1 MDLIQNSK
9 DVLLIV
15 IAFCVLWLTIFTAW
29 FIYYLTMIMKQ
40 FFQIIKDVRK
50 KIEKVDEVITI
61 AKEKI
66 EHSAT
71 YVALI
76 GDGIKKIVELMKDR
90 SEKKTTK
97 KKKK

>member
-1 MDLIQNSK
+1 MILIQDSK
-9 DVLLIV
+9 DLLLIV

-29 FIYYLTMIMKQ
+29 FIYYLAMITRQ
-40 FFQIIKDVRK
+40 VFQIIKDVRRK
-50 KIEKVDEVITI
+50 LEKVDEVIET
-61 AKEKI
+61 AKQKI

-90 SEKKTTK
+90 NEKKNTK
-97 KKKK
+97 KKK

>member
-1 MDLIQNSK
+1 MIFIQDSRDL
-9 DVLLIV
+9 LLIV

-29 FIYYLTMIMKQ
+29 FIYYLVMIMRQ

-50 KIEKVDEVITI
+50 KIEKVDEVIKT

-76 GDGIKKIVELMKDR
+76 GEGIKKIVELMKDR

>member
-9 DVLLIV
+9 DLLLIV
-15 IAFCVLWLTIFTAW
+15 VAFCILWLTIFTAW
-29 FIYYLTMIMKQ
+29 FIYYLAMIMKQ

-90 SEKKTTK
+90 GEKKTAK